1 MCPVY
6 VVKDVTGPY
15 LLPPLPLGEDSGEG
29 ALSIIE
35 LSLTHSLSQRA
46 RVMDIRRGSARCLV
60 TIMILS
66 W

>member
-29 ALSIIE
+29 ALSLIE
-35 LSLTHSLSQRA
+35 LSLTHSLSQGEGYGYSQRISLA
-46 RVMDIRRGSARCLV
+46 AWL
-60 TIMILS
+60 LS
-66 W
+66 